1 MENVMTMTNGFVE
14 LSAMDMCDINGGGKI
29 LKALAATAGCVCIGW
44 APVVGV
50 AAGIGGSVVGTP
62 VVGVCTGIAAGA
74 GMVSAG
80 AALLDYAC
88 K

>member
-14 LSAMDMCDINGGGKI
+14 LSAFEMDEINGGGAI
-29 LKALAATAGCVCIGW
+29 LKALAATAGCICIAW

-74 GMVSAG
+74 GMASAG
-80 AALLDYAC
+80 CALLDYAC